1 MSNFLHLNRGA
12 LSEKRL
18 AVINNLLKLNLTH
31 SAPSTLKVFLFYV
44 TTGCPQARVRSR
56 GDENSKE
63 ICRLM
68 TVVGISL
75 PLMYCDIQYVNI
87 FEGQRQCCV

>member
-1 MSNFLHLNRGA
+1 MSNLLHLNRGA

-44 TTGCPQARVRSR
+44 TTGRPQARVRSR

-75 PLMYCDIQYVNI
+75 LLMYCDLQYVNI